1 MEIQDLLGLP
11 LIEGI
16 AYINSKGIST
26 RVIET
31 FSPCKKGV
39 FKDNNNFNEPY
50 IIRIREIDNGSIE
63 LLISYF

>member
-31 FSPCKKGV
+31 FSPCKKE
-39 FKDNNNFNEPY
+39 FLK
-50 IIRIREIDNGSIE
+50 IIITSMNPI
-63 LLISYF
+63 